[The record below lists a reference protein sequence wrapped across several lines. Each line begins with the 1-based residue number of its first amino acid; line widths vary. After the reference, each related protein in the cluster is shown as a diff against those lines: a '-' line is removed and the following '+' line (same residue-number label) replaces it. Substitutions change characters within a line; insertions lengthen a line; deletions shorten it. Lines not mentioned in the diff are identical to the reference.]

1 MMRLKSKHQQGLS
14 VISLLIMLTM
24 LGVCAA
30 LAIRVVP
37 TVTEYMAIKRAMVSS
52 RESGSSV
59 REIEAAFD
67 RQASV
72 SYIESISGKDL
83 EITKNG
89 DNFEI
94 SFAYQ
99 KKIPLIG
106 PASLILDYA
115 GTTASI
121 AVK

>member
-1 MMRLKSKHQQGLS
+1 MRHKTQTQQGVSIIGLLMTLVVLGAIVMLS
-14 VISLLIMLTM
+14 MKVL
-24 LGVCAA
+24 
-30 LAIRVVP
+30 P
-37 TVTEYMAIKRAMVSS
+37 TVTEYMAIKRAMQSA
-52 RESGSSV
+52 RDAGTSV

-67 RQASV
+67 RQASI
-72 SYIESISGKDL
+72 SYIDSISGKDL

-89 DNFEI
+89 DNFEV

-99 KKIPLIG
+99 KKIPLGG

-115 GTTASI
+115 GTTAKN

>member
-1 MMRLKSKHQQGLS
+1 MRLHTKFQQGMS
-14 VISLLIMLTM
+14 MISLLIMLTM
-24 LGVCAA
+24 LGVFIA
-30 LAIRVVP
+30 LGIRVVP
-37 TVTEYMAIKRAMVSS
+37 TVTEYMAIKRAMLSS
-52 RESGSSV
+52 RELGSSV